1 MSSHAFSIREKIW
14 RASHVFRAAL
24 FLLPPG
30 VGYAQSTA
38 SGTVLKVN
46 APLTASFYQKAPD
59 PHLYDRFDAVG
70 DWTHLGVF
78 NVEHSTTTPMMFEQ
92 GTTVTFAYPVKGVR
106 GLDLVVNTFGGH
118 RQTNTGSSVGSAAVT
133 AGVRLK
139 W

>member
-1 MSSHAFSIREKIW
+1 MISHAFSIREES
-14 RASHVFRAAL
+14 RRVLHLFRAVL
-24 FLLPPG
+24 FMLLPE

-38 SGTVLKVN
+38 SGSVLKVN
-46 APLTASFYQKAPD
+46 TPLTTSFYQKAPD

-78 NVEHSTTTPMMFEQ
+78 NVEHSTTAPMMFEQ
-92 GTTVTFAYPVKGVR
+92 GTTVTFAYPVKGVQ

-118 RQTNTGSSVGSAAVT
+118 RQTNTGSSVGTAAVT